1 MVELIKQQ
9 RHFLYLVANTTAD
22 QRKALLK
29 TITRQQLRALSQIAY
44 NIIRFKGRMTVTE
57 KATLKRQRR
66 FIYLLGDRNTGFVN
80 KKEAIQHKQRII
92 HTLVKIASAYLQPV
106 LQ

>member
-22 QRKALLK
+22 QREVLLK
-29 TITRQQLRALSQIAY
+29 TITCQQLRALSQIAY
-44 NIIRFKGRMTVTE
+44 NIIRFKGKLTPTE
-57 KATLKRQRR
+57 KVNLKRQRH
-66 FIYLLGDRNTGFVN
+66 FIYLLRDRNIGFVQ
-80 KKEAIQHKQRII
+80 KKEAIQHIQRII
-92 HTLVKIASAYLQPV
+92 HTLVKIASAYLQ